1 MNPNDKRPSYL
12 TSAIFAVIVLA
23 PMAWWLTGCADRGGA
38 TSTVNDVY
46 AAAVALTA
54 ADNVALQ
61 YVTLPLCGPT
71 HPKPV
76 CSEAAVSTQIKSAAQ
91 KAHDAVKAAEAAEA
105 NKASIDA
112 ISAATNAARA
122 AINELIKVT
131 PKVGG

>member
-1 MNPNDKRPSYL
+1 MNPNAKLPSYF
-12 TSAIFAVIVLA
+12 TSTIFAILVLA
-23 PMAWWLTGCADRGGA
+23 PMAWWLTGCADKGGA

-46 AAAVALTA
+46 AVAVALTA

-76 CSEAAVSTQIKSAAQ
+76 CSEAAVSAQIKVKAQ
-91 KAHDAVKAAEAAEA
+91 QAHDAVKAAEANTAL
-105 NKASIDA
+105 ID
-112 ISAATNAARA
+112 AARA
-122 AINELIKVT
+122 AINDLIKVT

>member
-1 MNPNDKRPSYL
+1 MNSTAKLPSRL
-12 TSAIFAVIVLA
+12 TSAIFAIVALA
-23 PMAWWLTGCADRGGA
+23 PMAWWLTGCADKGGA

-46 AAAVALTA
+46 ALAVALTA
-54 ADNVALQ
+54 ADNVAFQ

-76 CSEAAVSTQIKSAAQ
+76 CSEAAVSAQIKSAAQ
-91 KAHDAVKAAEAAEA
+91 TAHDAVKAAEANTAL
-105 NKASIDA
+105 ID
-112 ISAATNAARA
+112 AARA